1 MSKLHIVMPVINCL
15 EMTKDA
21 IDSIRSKV
29 PYKILLIDQD
39 SNDGTKEWAG
49 NVKTPTLNVV
59 GQSDIP
65 WRHFEYICNSPRI
78 PLAAAWNQ
86 GAIKA
91 FEDPEC
97 EYVAIVNNDV
107 IFHPKTF
114 DHLMA
119 FMDKTGYLMVTA
131 DNVKDRMS
139 VDTMLRLELPEQYT
153 DYDCQEITDWR
164 AEGPDFS
171 CFMISRKFLEVV
183 GYFDENFIGAYCE
196 DQDAHVRI
204 RRAYQHVLQFNDQG
218 VDANRVH
225 AKRLTTAPYYH
236 FASQTLVRNI
246 PLRQEITNR
255 HGQNKNYYLQK
266 WGAEHPEAM
275 DGKGN
280 IQPFGDA
287 RRNWKFWEGS
297 EKYETK

>member
-1 MSKLHIVMPVINCL
+1 MSKLYIVMPVINCL
-15 EMTKDA
+15 EMTKEA
-21 IDSIRSKV
+21 FEAVYSEV
-29 PYKILLIDQD
+29 PWSFILIDQE
-39 SNDGTKEWAG
+39 SNDGTEQWAHG
-49 NVKTPTLNVV
+49 MELALSPRANSHPSEFL
-59 GQSDIP
+59 
-65 WRHFEYICNSPRI
+65 YIKNSPRI

-86 GAIKA
+86 GARKA

-114 DHLMA
+114 DHLRK
-119 FMDKTGYLMVTA
+119 FMDKTGYLMVTG
-131 DNVKDRMS
+131 DNIKDRMS
-139 VDTMLRLELPEQYT
+139 KEVMLQMELPEAFT

-171 CFMISRKFLEVV
+171 CFMVSRKFFEII

-204 RRAYQHVLQFNDQG
+204 RRAFEHIKQFNDQG
-218 VDANRVH
+218 IDANRVH
-225 AKRLTTAPYYH
+225 AKRLSTAPYYH
-236 FASQTLVRNI
+236 YASQTMVRNI
-246 PLRQEITNR
+246 PLRTEISQR
-255 HGQNKNYYLQK
+255 HGHNQNYYLKK

-287 RRNWKFWEGS
+287 RRNWKFWEGG
-297 EKYETK
+297 EKYE